1 MRDDAGSILDPAAKA
16 LRNVSPNMLSLIAL
30 IIAVLSG
37 FALYFSFWSWETLLP
52 IASVLVIV
60 SGFFDAVDGRV
71 ARLSGKISRRGDFLD
86 HVLDRYADVVMIGA
100 VAVSMWCNPYIG
112 ILALLGVLLTSYMGT
127 QAQAVGAGRLYRGL
141 LGRADRVVLMCV
153 IPLIQWAVMFFGD
166 GRIDFGPISL
176 SVFELMML
184 WFGIVGNLTAIQ
196 RAVEVW
202 KKIK

>member
-1 MRDDAGSILDPAAKA
+1 MEGITILNRSIATS
-16 LRNVSPNMLSLIAL
+16 N
-30 IIAVLSG
+30 
-37 FALYFSFWSWETLLP
+37 
-52 IASVLVIV
+52 
-60 SGFFDAVDGRV
+60 FDAVDGRV

-141 LGRADRVVLMCV
+141 LGRADRVVLMSV

-166 GRIDFGPISL
+166 GWIDFGPISL
-176 SVFELMML
+176 SIFELMML
-184 WFGIVGNLTAIQ
+184 WFGIVGNLTAVQ